1 MLTVLSSHVTSVA
14 SRKKNLPAE
23 KKPPIHRPPGGHP
36 TTTSGRSGHAVT
48 RWEAGDGGDGWKQDP
63 KENSNLSGL
72 FSFFFFQ
79 LVECISGRKSHRG
92 DSRPHQVPPRG
103 LLEKKQQNSPH
114 PWRMRNVTPA
124 SLFFLHTH
132 THTPTRQQHRQQ
144 QQQHRL
150 RIKRSNKTL
159 TFHRKKLRLDLRQK
173 FHQVPPGGLD

>member
-14 SRKKNLPAE
+14 SRKK
-23 KKPPIHRPPGGHP
+23 KPPGREETSHPPPPGGHP

-63 KENSNLSGL
+63 KENSNLSVL
-72 FSFFFFQ
+72 FSFFFQ

-132 THTPTRQQHRQQ
+132 THTDTATTPTTTATTQ
-144 QQQHRL
+144 
-150 RIKRSNKTL
+150 TAY
-159 TFHRKKLRLDLRQK
+159 
-173 FHQVPPGGLD
+173 